1 MKRAMI
7 FAAALWF
14 AAAPAVATPAAEDRE
29 ALIEDRADMESI
41 RADDARM
48 TAAIAEAQAT
58 LPDFIAAYRSGRF
71 DRESFV
77 IKYPLGGW
85 EHIWVEID
93 SIDQDA
99 VNGRLSNVPAQPQY
113 RQGQSVRVPLADI
126 SDWAY
131 RDERGV
137 MVGHRTTRVL
147 LPQMDP
153 VTRASVEE
161 FLGW

>member
-7 FAAALWF
+7 FAAAMWL
-14 AAAPAVATPAAEDRE
+14 AATPAVAAPAVDHD
-29 ALIEDRADMESI
+29 ALIEERDDLESV
-41 RADDARM
+41 RADDVRM
-48 TAAIAEAQAT
+48 NAAFAEAQAT

-71 DRESFV
+71 DPESFV

-93 SIDQDA
+93 SIDKDA
-99 VNGRLSNVPAQPQY
+99 VSGRLSNVPAQPEY
-113 RQGQSVRVPLADI
+113 RQGQPVRVPLADI

-137 MVGHRTTRVL
+137 TVGHRTTRVL
-147 LPQMDP
+147 LPQMEP
-153 VTRASVEE
+153 TTRASVEE